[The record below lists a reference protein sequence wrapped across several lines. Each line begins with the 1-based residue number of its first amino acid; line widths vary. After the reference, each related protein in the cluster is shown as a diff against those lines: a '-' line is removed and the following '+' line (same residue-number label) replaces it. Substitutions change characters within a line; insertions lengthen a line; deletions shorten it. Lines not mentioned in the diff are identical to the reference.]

1 MLRAHFI
8 SQCAVYQATS
18 NKAFYE
24 AIITGWYAFDQYY
37 SWIDQTSTC
46 SAAIL
51 LDPRLRKSYLAT
63 AWQQDWVEP
72 GVMI

>member
-8 SQCAVYQATS
+8 KQRAIYQATS

-24 AIITGWYAFDQYY
+24 AIITGWYAFDKYY
-37 SWIDQTSTC
+37 SWIDQTGAC

-51 LDPRLRKSYLAT
+51 LNPRLRKSHVAAT
-63 AWQQDWVEP
+63 
-72 GVMI
+72 